1 MMRSIS
7 RSPRRPWHVPAWV
20 SPLQPAAPQKK
31 DTRHGSATGGENSL
45 ENACATCGGP
55 LESGFVTTT
64 NGSGL
69 FWSKDSS
76 ESRVRPIGLEV
87 LVPTRFHGTY
97 SANAQGLRCRNC
109 GTILVRTSDKA
120 L

>member
-1 MMRSIS
+1 VEHRC
-7 RSPRRPWHVPAWV
+7 V
-20 SPLQPAAPQKK
+20 
-31 DTRHGSATGGENSL
+31 
-45 ENACATCGGP
+45 TCGAA
-55 LESGFVTTT
+55 LESGYVTTT

-69 FWSKDSS
+69 FWSK
-76 ESRVRPIGLEV
+76 ESADTRLRPEGLEV

-109 GTILVRTSDKA
+109 NTILIRISPKA